1 MVYFCHS
8 ENSCMNCIVKNQ
20 ILLRIG
26 MGWMIVTQNVI
37 QIIRSHQKTQNYT
50 YVKNDIDKGKKGS
63 NSSCRPTCWHIL
75 FRKTVAN
82 RGRTT
87 TTMSKHSTMLKEEEL
102 KPVQMENREETTH
115 NNAGAESLRLRDR
128 DSSRS
133 RQGSENWKAS
143 CANEWSKKTGEYR
156 GKMILWL
163 QDRLQS
169 RVQTQTQPRE
179 PVSRISSVEIPWLHK
194 ITILL
199 VPDHM
204 SDSAR
209 NYNLNCN
216 LDNKLLHSLAGNSS
230 TGKVRYL

>member
-102 KPVQMENREETTH
+102 KPVQMQNREETTH
-115 NNAGAESLRLRDR
+115 SNARAESLRVQDR
-128 DSSRS
+128 DLNQI
-133 RQGSENWKAS
+133 RQGKWELR
-143 CANEWSKKTGEYR
+143 SKLGKRVVKEDR
-156 GKMILWL
+156 GIQGKIWL
-163 QDRLQS
+163 HDRLQS
-169 RVQTQTQPRE
+169 RVQTQIQPRE
-179 PVSRISSVEIPWLHK
+179 MVSRIDTVRQSLDYIRK
-194 ITILL
+194 ITILIVFL
-199 VPDHM
+199 T
-204 SDSAR
+204 SCSA
-209 NYNLNCN
+209 L
-216 LDNKLLHSLAGNSS
+216 
-230 TGKVRYL
+230 

>member
-143 CANEWSKKTGEYR
+143 CANEWSKNGEDPPLPISVFLVASVL
-156 GKMILWL
+156 KDKSTMLL
-163 QDRLQS
+163 QQA
-169 RVQTQTQPRE
+169 
-179 PVSRISSVEIPWLHK
+179 K
-194 ITILL
+194 G
-199 VPDHM
+199 
-204 SDSAR
+204 
-209 NYNLNCN
+209 
-216 LDNKLLHSLAGNSS
+216 LDDVV
-230 TGKVRYL
+230 KVWFIHVTF